1 MAERQNDSEIQQEEA
16 QGREE
21 MQKNPRDINLNKLSK
36 ENLKTLAQALI
47 EENTEIER
55 ELGEARQE
63 LSRLEGAAQKAKQL
77 GDMYAALNNDF
88 SNYKRRNAE
97 IEAVS
102 KDNAAVE
109 LALKIVP
116 IYENLRIAAQSITG
130 EKDKE
135 GVLMIYRQFGEAL
148 ASLGIARIE
157 CEGEPFDPNQHC
169 ALMAEDTGD
178 ENLKGRI
185 KLVFADGYRYKDK
198 VIRQSQVVV
207 YK

>member
-1 MAERQNDSEIQQEEA
+1 MADNQPGGEA
-16 QGREE
+16 QGGEE
-21 MQKNPRDINLNKLSK
+21 MLKQPRDINLNKLSK

-47 EENTEIER
+47 GENTEMER
-55 ELGEARQE
+55 ELEEARQK
-63 LSRLEGAAQKAKQL
+63 LNQLEGAAQKAKQL

-88 SNYKRRNAE
+88 NNYRRRNAE
-97 IEAVS
+97 IEVTS

-109 LALKIVP
+109 LALKIIPV
-116 IYENLRIAAQSITG
+116 YENLRIAAQNIAG

-135 GVLMIYRQFGEAL
+135 GVLMIYRQFTDVLEAL
-148 ASLGIARIE
+148 GISRIDS
-157 CEGEPFDPNQHC
+157 EGQPFDPQLHC

-185 KLVFADGYRYKDK
+185 KQVFADGYRYKDK
-198 VIRQSQVVV
+198 VIKQSQVVV